1 MFQEHEAFLLAMDES
16 DTNGVNNEDMLIDL
30 NEDKSIVQDTVVVLQ
45 PEDPSDNST
54 LSSVRST
61 PSVFMFDPS
70 NYPVGVYNDTVPS
83 SHKFWVEINP
93 KDGSFIREE
102 YSLDEEEFTIVGII
116 GEIGEGDDIT
126 YEVQFEDD
134 HTAQV
139 RLHSIILVLQRT
151 DCIVASK

>member
-1 MFQEHEAFLLAMDES
+1 VYFRHANTQDFVLAMDEIE
-16 DTNGVNNEDMLIDL
+16 TNGVNNNDMLIDS
-30 NEDKSIVQDTVVVLQ
+30 NADRDNVQDTIVVEQ
-45 PEDPSDNST
+45 REGSSDSSS
-54 LSSVRST
+54 LSSIRST

-83 SHKFWVEINP
+83 DWKFFVEINP

-102 YSLDEEEFTIVGII
+102 YVLDEEEFNVVGII
-116 GEIGEGDDIT
+116 GEIGEGDDMI

-139 RLHSIILVLQRT
+139 LLHF
-151 DCIVASK
+151 